1 MVAPI
6 VEKIVESCLRWFGHV
21 EETCRVVV
29 RRVDW
34 MKSSLVTRGR
44 GRHRKTI
51 VETVKRDL
59 NVNGLNINMISDRA
73 LWHRLIHIADST

>member
-1 MVAPI
+1 MWRRPVEAP
-6 VEKIVESCLRWFGHV
+6 
-21 EETCRVVV
+21 V